1 MLWPGKNSFPSLRSA
16 HRSVRQNSK
25 GLTGVSELP
34 AAWIWQCVADGCTT
48 LDELTER
55 LCQEYKVDAEVARR
69 DLEKQLADWQ
79 AFGLIG

>member
-1 MLWPGKNSFPSLRSA
+1 
-16 HRSVRQNSK
+16 
-25 GLTGVSELP
+25 
-34 AAWIWQCVADGCTT
+34 